1 MASSGGNNDTPP
13 RRGGRPKVDEP
24 SPVDVH
30 VGSRVRLRRSLLGM
44 SQERLGAA
52 LGLTFQQV
60 QKYERGTNRISASRL
75 WDLGRILDVP
85 VSFFFD
91 AMAPTASQGSAQGGF
106 GEQGQ
111 ARFEASPIADR
122 TTTQLIQAFQKIQD
136 ADVKKRVL
144 ELVRSIAETQTDKPA

>member
-1 MASSGGNNDTPP
+1 MNAVKGK
-13 RRGGRPKVDEP
+13 RGGRPKMDEP

-44 SQERLGAA
+44 SQEKLGAA

-85 VSFFFD
+85 ISFFFD
-91 AMAPTASQGSAQGGF
+91 AMEISGSRTMTGETSARDGSIDREAARLMKALHGVKSQKT
-106 GEQGQ
+106 
-111 ARFEASPIADR
+111 REAILR
-122 TTTQLIQAFQKIQD
+122 
-136 ADVKKRVL
+136 
-144 ELVRSIAETQTDKPA
+144 LVESLAETPAD